1 MITIKPL
8 EEIGQDERGATFVF
22 DTDRSGQLIVG
33 HRKAGTI
40 NGRHYHKGAAASKN
54 PEELVLMQGRIT
66 LNWRTVETGPSGDHF
81 SADSE
86 VAGGASAGPATSGS
100 LDITGP
106 AQIWIPAYIW
116 HEILAQTDFVMLE
129 LNAAADGKM
138 DTYRIDS

>member
-54 PEELVLMQGRIT
+54 PEELILMKGRIT
-66 LNWRTVETGPSGDHF
+66 LNWRSVETGPSGDHF
-81 SADSE
+81 SAST
-86 VAGGASAGPATSGS
+86 ASITSGS
-100 LDITGP
+100 FDITGP

-129 LNAAADGKM
+129 LNAAADGKE
-138 DTYRIDS
+138 DTYRI

>member
-8 EEIGQDERGATFVF
+8 EEIGKDERGATFVF

-66 LNWRTVETGPSGDHF
+66 LNWRTVERDPLGDRF
-81 SADSE
+81 GE
-86 VAGGASAGPATSGS
+86 GPATSGS
-100 LDITGP
+100 FDITGP
-106 AQIWIPAYIW
+106 AQIWIPAYVW